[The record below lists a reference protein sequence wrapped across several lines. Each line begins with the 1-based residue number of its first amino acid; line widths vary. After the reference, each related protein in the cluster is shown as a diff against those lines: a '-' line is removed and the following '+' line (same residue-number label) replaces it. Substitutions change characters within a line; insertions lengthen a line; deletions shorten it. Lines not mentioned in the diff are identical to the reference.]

1 MGRSRKRQRSS
12 TDTSPEKSK
21 SGETTLT
28 TATSV
33 TTEVLTSLRDMLAQQ
48 QAILS
53 SLVKPAQAAADPLVV
68 HCKLRAHM
76 KEDEALATPFEIANP
91 RVLKEP
97 WMWPIFWAHAKI
109 TRLGILDSF
118 GLPGPFLKALAS
130 SLEIAYPASTEEQR
144 RAIMTLF
151 SQGAYL
157 FLSGRQALGEG
168 NKITPAFVQELS
180 LFLEPTLK
188 EARRLL
194 VVLDASVLTAELGAV
209 AGKSFETAATTLDV
223 SKFAQADADTVKRL
237 TKEHGGKSGQRKRPD
252 NGNHQ
257 GPRKL
262 MCKKCKK
269 EVPIGQTMKDHRTS
283 GNCKP

>member
-21 SGETTLT
+21 SGETTPT

-118 GLPGPFLKALAS
+118 GLTTKKAR
-130 SLEIAYPASTEEQR
+130 QR
-144 RAIMTLF
+144 
-151 SQGAYL
+151 
-157 FLSGRQALGEG
+157 
-168 NKITPAFVQELS
+168 
-180 LFLEPTLK
+180 
-188 EARRLL
+188 
-194 VVLDASVLTAELGAV
+194 
-209 AGKSFETAATTLDV
+209 
-223 SKFAQADADTVKRL
+223 
-237 TKEHGGKSGQRKRPD
+237 
-252 NGNHQ
+252 
-257 GPRKL
+257 
-262 MCKKCKK
+262 
-269 EVPIGQTMKDHRTS
+269 
-283 GNCKP
+283 